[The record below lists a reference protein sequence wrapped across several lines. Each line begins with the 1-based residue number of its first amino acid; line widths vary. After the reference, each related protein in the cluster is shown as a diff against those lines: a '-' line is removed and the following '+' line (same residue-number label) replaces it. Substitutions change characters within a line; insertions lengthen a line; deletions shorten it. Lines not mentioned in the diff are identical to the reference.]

1 MSAMLKKY
9 NVWGGFNMIIAK
21 MITNLT
27 FLRQQRITERIWL
40 RYATYKSCFAGLQI
54 RSERYATLPWIG
66 LKFMVFRNPRRLMLC
81 SHQRN

>member
-1 MSAMLKKY
+1 MEQCAAPVTLRFGPFG
-9 NVWGGFNMIIAK
+9 VWTTK
-21 MITNLT
+21 
-27 FLRQQRITERIWL
+27 RIWL
-40 RYATYKSCFAGLQI
+40 HYTQIRFAGLQI